1 LANSPRQLNVN
12 CTISAIYLPETGSLA
27 AYYARY
33 RQLKDPNNTLPST
46 FYNTI
51 EGDQYSTNLNSL
63 TTGSGGVLPSVNTNI
78 GAPACTFYYGSIVPG
93 EAHPILDL
101 IKGPEKSNFT
111 SSKIYQLP
119 SNAQSGQNRTKVENL
134 PEDSNTN
141 FYSSNQPFIPFSK
154 FGPYNSAQVRT
165 TYNVWLSR
173 DINLPN
179 AKIVKGL
186 GIVNLKELSTPTNSN
201 PASVTTSYSK
211 TGANI
216 TVFCQNKTAIL
227 RRMFP
232 IADDLVYNNGDEGQ
246 ATLYYP
252 NSNNIETPSQ
262 KIKAKGG
269 KNCGFRIVFNH
280 DQYSSFQTTTGNS
293 NSSIWIYWG
302 YPTTDTSKKVVSEF
316 VLTLDLGKPPILRYK
331 KNNSTAANNT
341 NSISKDWEKI
351 VLDTIPVIT
360 ESSRSFEL
368 YVHFAGPV
376 MYYGFEPNIS
386 QWFVFDSIKV
396 GENKKDQ
403 SYDDF
408 YLPSIPKE
416 SIIEILFRNV
426 HATYTYEPICFNNF
440 NPDYIGADN
449 IDGRNRINVNFQAS
463 KADFLDGSVSEE
475 NLNKTFREHRI
486 PPFTNKKIYNQNE
499 LVIPTFYADYRM
511 NRGADSNLDSDI
523 TEEEY
528 VKNPEIIYQEVSN
541 TLDDSIPD
549 NPRYLIDGQVIYDTT
564 IEGPVFFYIREFKK
578 LDQRRKIT
586 RPIWNQYSD
595 VSKYLTN
602 IRIDEEFAL
611 ENKSYKVSKATL
623 TFANLSNDIY
633 GLQILNAIQENF
645 LVFTVKAG
653 YGNESYTY
661 FQGYTRQVRVDRKP
675 DSFTVTVTC
684 DDLGSQL
691 LQDIIFNTTSPISF
705 NTRSF
710 KGILEDCFY
719 MAGLQGVYVPRSK
732 KPANEFDILYDKYFN
747 LYVGAFNLNQQS
759 SLASNVITVNKKTHI
774 DQTVKEIMGL
784 MIFSSEDP
792 KTSNTMQYYPVLFW
806 NPEKEIYELKMRTDT
821 PVEELFFAGDTSRS
835 DGLQLM
841 ANSNSL
847 REHGMITDE
856 GWTETT
862 DLRNNELGYGLFSR
876 LTMVGRLFDIKP
888 FVVISENSVVNQSVG
903 SAAFENLN
911 NFIRSGNNPNEGN
924 IQDQDVL
931 GYIGFNREKYDD
943 ENNKFYQSENI
954 LSDVFKARTKSIR
967 IPLHKLNFSV
977 FVTKPLSTHG
987 TFKIKSFYG
996 GTDVSETT
1004 EYMFVNTT
1012 YIFDIEKNLIRAS
1025 IVGQI
1030 SANLYE

>member
-1 LANSPRQLNVN
+1 MANSPRQLNVN

-78 GAPACTFYYGSIVPG
+78 GAPACTFYYGSIAPNKV
-93 EAHPILDL
+93 HPVLNL
-101 IKGPEKSNFT
+101 IKGPE
-111 SSKIYQLP
+111 SSKFNSQVYSLP
-119 SNAQSGQNRTKVENL
+119 SNTKSGQTRTQGTNL
-134 PEDSNTN
+134 GQESALN

-154 FGPYNSAQVRT
+154 FGPYVSAQVRT

-173 DINLPN
+173 DLNLKN
-179 AKIVKGL
+179 AQVIEGL
-186 GIVNLKELSTPTNSN
+186 GIVNTKELATSTN
-201 PASVTTSYSK
+201 PSPANIVTSYSK
-211 TGANI
+211 EGAKI
-216 TVFCQNKTAIL
+216 TVHSQNNTAIL

-232 IADDLVYNNGDEGQ
+232 IADDLVYNNDSTEGQ

-252 NSNNIETPSQ
+252 NSNSVEIPSQ

-269 KNCGFRIVFNH
+269 KNCGFRIVMNH
-280 DQYSSFQTTTGNS
+280 DEFSSFKTTKGNS

-302 YPTTDTSKKVVSEF
+302 YPTTDKSKKVISEF
-316 VLTLDLGKPPILRYK
+316 VLTLDLGKPPVLRYK
-331 KNNSTAANNT
+331 KNSSSTSNNT
-341 NSISKDWEKI
+341 NSIAQYWEKI
-351 VLDTIPVIT
+351 VLDTIPAINK
-360 ESSRSFEL
+360 SSRSFEF
-368 YVHFAGPV
+368 YVHFAGSV

-386 QWFVFDSIKV
+386 KWFVFDPIKV
-396 GENKKDQ
+396 SSNKKEQ

-416 SIIEILFRNV
+416 SIIEILFRNI

-449 IDGRNRINVNFQAS
+449 TDGRNRINVNFQAS
-463 KADFLDGSVSEE
+463 KADFLDGSVSETT
-475 NLNKTFREHRI
+475 LNKTFREHRI
-486 PPFTNKKIYNQNE
+486 PPFTNKKIYNENE
-499 LVIPTFYADYRM
+499 LVIPTFYADFRM
-511 NRGADSNLDSDI
+511 NRGTDTNVDSDI
-523 TEEEY
+523 TEDEY
-528 VKNPEIIYQEVSN
+528 ALNPEIIYQEVSSV
-541 TLDDSIPD
+541 LDDTIPD

-564 IEGPVFFYIREFKK
+564 IEGPVFYYIREFKK

-586 RPIWNQYSD
+586 RAIWNQYSD
-595 VSKYLTN
+595 VSKYLTGV
-602 IRIDEEFAL
+602 RIDEEFAL
-611 ENKSYKVSKATL
+611 ENKSFKISKATL
-623 TFANLSNDIY
+623 TFANLTNDIY

-645 LVFTVKAG
+645 LVFTIKAG

-675 DSFTVTVTC
+675 DSFTVTVSC

-691 LQDIIFNTTSPISF
+691 LQDLIFNTTSPISF

-719 MAGLQGVYVPRSK
+719 MAGMQGVYVPRAR
-732 KPANEFDILYDKYFN
+732 KPASEFDILYDKYFN

-759 SLASNVITVNKKTHI
+759 GLATNVITVNKKTHI
-774 DQTVKEIMGL
+774 DKTVREIMSL

-792 KTSNTMQYYPVLFW
+792 KTANTMQYYPVLFW

-821 PVEELFFAGDTSRS
+821 PVEELFFAGDTSNP
-835 DGLQLM
+835 DGIQLM
-841 ANSNSL
+841 ANSNPSK
-847 REHGMITDE
+847 EHGMITDE

-876 LTMVGRLFDIKP
+876 LTMVGRLFDVKP
-888 FVVISENSVVNQSVG
+888 FVVISENSVVNQAVG
-903 SAAFENLN
+903 ATAFDNLN

-954 LSDVFKARTKSIR
+954 LSDVFKARQKSIR
-967 IPLHKLNFSV
+967 IPLHKLNFNV

-1004 EYMFVNTT
+1004 QYMFVNTT
-1012 YIFDIEKNLIRAS
+1012 YIFEIEKNLIRAS
-1025 IVGQI
+1025 VVGQI